1 MLVQLLRRKVY
12 PEREET
18 IAKIVKP
25 DLKCNGTHEREL
37 TRGREKISRERDW
50 QTMISSSLP
59 APLGGRLCVTSLIGS
74 EEEEETISTIFIVL
88 ESDRNILEV

>member
-25 DLKCNGTHEREL
+25 DLKCNGTYERDL
-37 TRGREKISRERDW
+37 TRGREKIRRERFGK
-50 QTMISSSLP
+50 L
-59 APLGGRLCVTSLIGS
+59 
-74 EEEEETISTIFIVL
+74 
-88 ESDRNILEV
+88 

>member
-25 DLKCNGTHEREL
+25 DLKCNGTYDRDL
-37 TRGREKISRERDW
+37 TRGREKIRSERFGK
-50 QTMISSSLP
+50 L
-59 APLGGRLCVTSLIGS
+59 
-74 EEEEETISTIFIVL
+74 
-88 ESDRNILEV
+88 